1 MLNKLLL
8 FSALCIGMVS
18 NAQNIV
24 SGEYFFD
31 TYKNLGQGTSFS
43 IVPDNIVNKTL
54 SISTNNLSSGMHNLF
69 VRVKDANDTWSLVE
83 NKLFYIMPSLS
94 NNGNLTACEWFIDT
108 DPGLGNGTVTNFSTP
123 TTTIAMPLSINTT
136 NLSSG
141 LHRLYVRVKDDSNT
155 WSIVECKLF
164 YIMPAATSQPN
175 LTAGEWFV
183 DTDPGVGNGTVISFV
198 SGAVIN
204 KTFDISNASFS
215 VGIHKLFVRVKD
227 GNGVWSLYDVK
238 EFTVTPSSPPPPPTA
253 SAQSLCKSSTV
264 ANLVATGSNLKWYS
278 AATGGSALATTTL
291 LTTKTYYVSQ
301 SAGAFESTRT
311 SVPVT
316 IVALPTTPGTIT
328 GVVAQGALVGT
339 TTTATYS
346 VAAVTG
352 ASSYFWTAPTGVN
365 IVSGQGTTTINVN
378 FQNVSSGA
386 GTIGSL
392 MVQSVNDTG
401 CKSVAKTLSLTKAL
415 PTAPS
420 TLTLTNGVTT
430 TAITNISKYIGTSAV
445 LKLTSGAVATATS
458 YEWELPAGVNRT
470 DASGTNSTFPY
481 IYVNLLGVTSSN
493 TPSYVSTTGVLT
505 YVLRLGVKSKNG
517 VGVSITN
524 NSTLLNPTTTSTSK
538 LLTLTAVAPAAPAS
552 LALTNPAIG
561 VTAITTISKYIGTS
575 TYLTLTAA
583 ESPLASSYEWELP
596 SGVYANPSSDLTS
609 RIIQVNF
616 LDVPTGTTVLRIG
629 VKAKNG
635 VGVSVTNNTALANPS
650 TTSTAK
656 LLTLTAAVPTAVTT
670 VSGQITGLCGGSS
683 YSYTMTASA
692 LANSYTIT
700 APIGS
705 VVTSTNNPTNAENV
719 LNTSDVSFTVTY
731 PIGFTIT
738 TATTVANKTLTITS
752 VNGVGNS
759 LTNKVITLSTTM
771 STVTL
776 INGGTTYS
784 SCDQTFT
791 CSTVIGATSYIWTV
805 PTGANI
811 VSGQETNTVVVNYG
825 ALTGTQTI
833 KVKATNSCG
842 VSSALKSLSLT
853 LGICPQAAKQEDSNI
868 NLINRITIYPNPVN
882 SLLYIENSYGSI
894 IDKVIVYDL
903 LGNIVIENNDV
914 KNQIDVQQLA
924 SGTYILQIESG
935 EGTQY
940 AKFIKK

>member
-1 MLNKLLL
+1 
-8 FSALCIGMVS
+8 MVS

-43 IVPDNIVNKTL
+43 IVPNNIVNKTL
-54 SISTNNLSSGMHNLF
+54 SISTNNLTSGMHNLF

-108 DPGLGNGTVTNFSTP
+108 DPGLGNGTITNFSTP
-123 TTTIAMPLSINTT
+123 STAIAMPLSISTT

-164 YIMPAATSQPN
+164 YIMPVATSQPN

-227 GNGVWSLYDVK
+227 GNDVWSLYDVK

-316 IVALPTTPGTIT
+316 IVALPTPPGTIT
-328 GVVAQGALVGT
+328 GGVAQGVLVGT

-346 VAAVTG
+346 IVAVTG
-352 ASSYFWTAPTGVN
+352 ASTYFWTAPTGVN
-365 IVSGQGTTTINVN
+365 IVSGQGTTTVNVN
-378 FQNVSSGA
+378 FQNVASGA

-430 TAITNISKYIGTSAV
+430 TAITNISKYIGTSTV
-445 LKLTSGAVATATS
+445 LKLTSGSVATATS
-458 YEWELPAGVNRT
+458 YEWDLPTGVNRT
-470 DASGTNSTFPY
+470 DASGTNSTLPY

-505 YVLRLGVKSKNG
+505 YVIRLGVKSKNG

-561 VTAITTISKYIGTS
+561 VTAITNISKYIGTS
-575 TYLTLTAA
+575 IYLTLTAA

-596 SGVYANPSSDLTS
+596 SGVYANPSSNLTS

-616 LDVPTGTTVLRIG
+616 LGVPSGTTVLRIG

-635 VGVSVTNNTALANPS
+635 IGVSVTNNTALANPS

-656 LLTLTAAVPTAVTT
+656 LLTLTAAVPTAVPT
-670 VSGQITGLCGGSS
+670 VSGQIIGLCGGPS

-705 VVTSTNNPTNAENV
+705 VVTSTNNPTNTENV
-719 LNTSDVSFTVTY
+719 LNTSDLSFTVTY
-731 PIGFTIT
+731 PIGFTVT
-738 TATTVANKTLTITS
+738 TATTVANKTIKITS

-805 PTGANI
+805 PTGATI

-825 ALTGTQTI
+825 SLIGTQTI

-842 VSSALKSLSLT
+842 VSSTLKSLSLT
-853 LGICPQAAKQEDSNI
+853 LGVCPAVSKQEESAI
-868 NLINRITIYPNPVN
+868 SLINRIKLYPNPVA
-882 SLLYIENSYGSI
+882 SMLTIETPYNKQ
-894 IDKVIVYDL
+894 IDKVIIADL
-903 LGNIVIENNDV
+903 LGKVIVEEIPNN
-914 KNQIDVQQLA
+914 NQINVEQLA
-924 SGTYILQIESG
+924 SGTYFIEVFSGTEKLQ
-935 EGTQY
+935 
-940 AKFIKK
+940 AKFIKN